1 MSSRTKES
9 SVINKKSWD
18 DVLARYDIQNQDNLG
33 FDEPQEHSNAASDS
47 VTEKAPSR
55 WAGRAILFVGCAT
68 ALGNVPLQ
76 SFLPNTASNQFEITL
91 KDSSVDSKPVVST
104 VVEVQATEAVSAE
117 PAIQLASIKQPAPVV
132 SPTSVESVAASQPD
146 STSDILDVA
155 AFAGEDTVLELP
167 LPKRALETY
176 TGHELI
182 NPESTWHT
190 HTVRRYDS
198 LHNTFAQLKQ
208 SRILDELRKVE
219 SINEALK
226 DIKMGTIVRAKSHDG
241 KLEQLAFT
249 PDNNKS
255 FVITPNEEGSYTGK
269 WQDKVFEVRQA
280 RATFAVKNG
289 LFLDGKRVEVPSN
302 IIRQVVS
309 VFDWDIDFSH
319 DVRVGDQVTVVY
331 ENVYH
336 DGDLV
341 GSQNLLAA
349 EFINKGKIHR
359 TIRHTTE
366 RGLTDYFTPEGREM
380 KRAFIR
386 TPVEHARVSSHF
398 NPGRFHP
405 ILHRIKAHKGTDF
418 AARTGTPV
426 IATGDGE
433 VKFLGR
439 KGGYG
444 KTIVLK
450 HREGYTTLYSH
461 LSKYKKDLK
470 QGQVV
475 AQGDIIGY
483 VGSTGLATGPHLHY
497 EFRKNNIAADPL
509 TVELPN
515 SMSLTK
521 KELVKFKSDAINMKL
536 QLNVLHRFA
545 MENFDINSA
554 TGG

>member
-9 SVINKKSWD
+9 SVKNNKNWD
-18 DVLARYDIQNQDNLG
+18 DVLAHYDIQNQVDLG
-33 FDEPQEHSNAASDS
+33 FDSNQDDTPTVDDVA
-47 VTEKAPSR
+47 VEKQSPR
-55 WAGRAILFVGCAT
+55 WAGRAIILMGCAT
-68 ALGNVPLQ
+68 ALGNIPLQ
-76 SFLPNTASNQFEITL
+76 SFLPNTTSNHFEI
-91 KDSSVDSKPVVST
+91 SVNDTQEAVAPAIKKAPVVS
-104 VVEVQATEAVSAE
+104 E
-117 PAIQLASIKQPAPVV
+117 PVLQLASIAKPVKTA
-132 SPTSVESVAASQPD
+132 SPTSAKEVMQDTDIQVAGLA
-146 STSDILDVA
+146 
-155 AFAGEDTVLELP
+155 EDTVLELA

-176 TGHELI
+176 TGHELV
-182 NPESTWHT
+182 NTESTWHT
-190 HTVRRYDS
+190 YTVQRYDNI
-198 LHNTFAQLKQ
+198 HNTFSKIKQ
-208 SRILDELRKVE
+208 AAILDDLREVD
-219 SINEALK
+219 SIKKALK
-226 DIKMGTIVRAKSHDG
+226 DMKMDSIVRAKSHNG

-249 PDNNKS
+249 PDNEKS
-255 FVITPNEEGSYTGK
+255 FVIEPDGQGSYIGQ
-269 WQDKVFEVRQA
+269 WQPKVFEVRQA

-289 LFLDGKRVEVPSN
+289 LFLDGKKVEVPSN

-331 ENVYH
+331 ENIFH

-359 TIRHTTE
+359 TIRHTTD
-366 RGLTDYFTPEGREM
+366 RGLTDFFTPEGREM

-386 TPVEHARVSSHF
+386 TPVAHARVSSHF

-405 ILHRIKAHKGTDF
+405 VLHKIRSHKGTDF
-418 AARTGTPV
+418 AARRGTPI

-433 VKFLGR
+433 VNFKGR

-444 KTIVLK
+444 NTIILK

-461 LSKYKKDLK
+461 LSKFKKDLK

-483 VGSTGLATGPHLHY
+483 VGSSGLATGPHLHY
-497 EFRKNNIAADPL
+497 EFRKRNIPADPL

-521 KELVKFKSDAINMKL
+521 SELVKFKVDAINMKL